1 MSSADKAPVISIVG
15 EAQSR
20 EEGRAQ
26 GGAVVIS
33 SRVARP
39 RWEVLLEPG
48 LGEIQI
54 LGPP

>member
-39 RWEVLLEPG
+39 LWEVLLEPG
-48 LGEIQI
+48 LGEVRR
-54 LGPP
+54 